1 MVREDV
7 LAISIVDVLQGWSAR
22 GARPFST
29 PLGLRG
35 CRRRITLPTS
45 SLQNR
50 SPFANASREANQPS
64 WRKSCRPLNHARRP
78 SERYCW
84 GHSEA
89 HYGASV
95 RHGAA
100 RYRHLGA
107 SPPAGAMVTIM
118 NNGGWAVGWFTL
130 TFINSSIA
138 QSKNRSGILWWFISL
153 FLGPIA
159 TVILAVIPAEPPRTT
174 T

>member
-1 MVREDV
+1 
-7 LAISIVDVLQGWSAR
+7 
-22 GARPFST
+22 
-29 PLGLRG
+29 
-35 CRRRITLPTS
+35 
-45 SLQNR
+45 
-50 SPFANASREANQPS
+50 
-64 WRKSCRPLNHARRP
+64 
-78 SERYCW
+78 
-84 GHSEA
+84 
-89 HYGASV
+89 
-95 RHGAA
+95 
-100 RYRHLGA
+100 
-107 SPPAGAMVTIM
+107 MVTIM

>member
-1 MVREDV
+1 
-7 LAISIVDVLQGWSAR
+7 
-22 GARPFST
+22 
-29 PLGLRG
+29 
-35 CRRRITLPTS
+35 
-45 SLQNR
+45 
-50 SPFANASREANQPS
+50 
-64 WRKSCRPLNHARRP
+64 
-78 SERYCW
+78 
-84 GHSEA
+84 
-89 HYGASV
+89 
-95 RHGAA
+95 
-100 RYRHLGA
+100 
-107 SPPAGAMVTIM
+107 M